1 MSSSECSGGRW
12 VAPRGQGGHTHRRWW
27 LLEPVRG
34 ERAEVT
40 QRPHPASRLP
50 LGRPH
55 AITSAAHPRLRRV
68 AKAQRRGAP
77 AAVCAEPPQH
87 HKPRVWRPCKGIGGD
102 LRRVERPAWRMH
114 ASATS
119 DQPPATSRCRQRF
132 PVGKPLFHAQQAC
145 GRGSGLTAAGRRAV
159 PPVAPASR
167 GAAAAPRG
175 RAGKTGGG
183 ATAARSWRTAAT
195 AAGPAATTVG
205 GWCQSVSQSASQ
217 DARTLRG

>member
-1 MSSSECSGGRW
+1 MVGS
-12 VAPRGQGGHTHRRWW
+12 THRRWR
-27 LLEPVRG
+27 LLEAVRG
-34 ERAEVT
+34 ERGEVT
-40 QRPHPASRLP
+40 QLAHPASRLP

-55 AITSAAHPRLRRV
+55 AITPAVHPRLRRV

-87 HKPRVWRPCKGIGGD
+87 SKPWVWRPCKGIGGD

-119 DQPPATSRCRQRF
+119 HQPAPATASTH
-132 PVGKPLFHAQQAC
+132 KPLFHTQQAC
-145 GRGSGLTAAGRRAV
+145 GRGSGLTAAGRRAA
-159 PPVAPASR
+159 PPVAPASL
-167 GAAAAPRG
+167 GAAASPRG

-195 AAGPAATTVG
+195 AAGPAATVG
-205 GWCQSVSQSASQ
+205 GWCQSVSQSGCAH
-217 DARTLRG
+217 ATWVRGRHVES